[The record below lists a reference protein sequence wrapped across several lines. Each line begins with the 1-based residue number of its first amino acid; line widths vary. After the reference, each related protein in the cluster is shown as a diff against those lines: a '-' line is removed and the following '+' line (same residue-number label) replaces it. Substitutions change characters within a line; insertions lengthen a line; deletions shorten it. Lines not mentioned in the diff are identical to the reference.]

1 MQLVRCRPK
10 RRSLRLR
17 RRTCMRSEQ
26 RFRSE
31 RPSCPGTFIRLQN
44 FVQVLLGRLC
54 FQGVSW
60 LLLCTSKEVTRC
72 PQDSGSFAL
81 ASKEV
86 TRCPQDSGSFALASK
101 EVTRSACGRAEALLW
116 SASNPRAGRERKTA
130 GRAWRKERDHFP
142 ATPTRAFGATSPARG
157 RGAFPSIVV
166 ILRHLDAPL
175 HAVMPDAAAAGGLDH
190 QIAADAAGADVA
202 GTDRVDPHAAGGVV
216 D

>member
-1 MQLVRCRPK
+1 AKASAVLRPAGNFSLLVHCAAGAARTAELAAQRRSAGCPESRKVTKGKHVSAKHPSGGTARSSVKGCRLRIQLVRRELIRCP
-10 RRSLRLR
+10 LRLR
-17 RRTCMRSEQ
+17 RRTCMRSER

-31 RPSCPGTFIRLQN
+31 RPSCPGTFICLQN

-101 EVTRSACGRAEALLW
+101 EVTRSACGR
-116 SASNPRAGRERKTA
+116 
-130 GRAWRKERDHFP
+130 
-142 ATPTRAFGATSPARG
+142 
-157 RGAFPSIVV
+157 
-166 ILRHLDAPL
+166 
-175 HAVMPDAAAAGGLDH
+175 
-190 QIAADAAGADVA
+190 
-202 GTDRVDPHAAGGVV
+202 
-216 D
+216 